1 MALID
6 IGSLVRQLR
15 LRYKMSRVERQLRH
29 IELQS
34 DRRRR
39 MIELESAQVRI
50 DKALEWIDRQLEVI
64 DGQIMPPEKREA
76 YTNALYHVR
85 SVLSGSN

>member
-1 MALID
+1 MSEVCVRLEDIESLAAHARDMA
-6 IGSLVRQLR
+6 
-15 LRYKMSRVERQLRH
+15 
-29 IELQS
+29 
-34 DRRRR
+34 
-39 MIELESAQVRI
+39 ACI